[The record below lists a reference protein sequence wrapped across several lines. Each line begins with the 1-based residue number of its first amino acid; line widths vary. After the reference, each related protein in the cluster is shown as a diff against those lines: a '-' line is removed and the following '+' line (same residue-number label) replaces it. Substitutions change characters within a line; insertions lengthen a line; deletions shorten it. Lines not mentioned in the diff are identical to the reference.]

1 MTVLID
7 RSGTVRH
14 VLRDYSAESE
24 QLYLR
29 QLRAL
34 LNE

>member
-14 VLRDYSAESE
+14 VLRDYSAGSDA
-24 QLYLR
+24 LYL
-29 QLRAL
+29 QDLRDL